1 MLLTIYLF
9 LDVYIKIFYRYTHIQ
24 NLLDV
29 FIFQNPIQPIK
40 YFEYYSEK
48 LKKYYNKSYPDPDL
62 DFLNNIE
69 KNICKKIMD
78 IYKVLLIKHA

>member
-1 MLLTIYLF
+1 M
-9 LDVYIKIFYRYTHIQ
+9 
-24 NLLDV
+24 

-48 LKKYYNKSYPDPDL
+48 LKEFYNNKPYLDPDL

-69 KNICKKIMD
+69 KNICKNIMD
-78 IYKVLLIKHA
+78 IYKVLFIKYM